1 MSNPSTPHIATHY
14 PDLGQDEMGRR
25 GCPERSHLDLDL
37 KARHLSTE
45 ELMHA
50 LGAHMQPNGIQSLA
64 SKPFLEYAPWWDK
77 SCDIGLVVGTFI
89 HGLGNYEAMRH
100 DEDLPFINRIKYY
113 VNECDATEAESFR
126 RIDQS
131 AHAVRKVFDNNLDT
145 LRAKFHQQT
154 TAAVAA
160 VIASSKS
167 DAPASKTGYVLQ
179 KQKLDDDDVI
189 TVPRLKLAAV
199 KAFRKPCDPL
209 SNTPV
214 VSDRAGKGPGG
225 RELSVPY
232 CPLPLPD
239 SKHLD
244 HLLLRV
250 VNSIEESKI
259 RGEASNGISRRDQ
272 VSLTSNE
279 SLWRQ
284 DIQTHL
290 DRSLFDGCIMTLDK
304 KKPPD
309 NDSDYFN
316 GAVSKEL
323 ANVAVG
329 ADSSRYERGA
339 CVPMVITRFGLGAVL
354 HADDSVIDVVSK
366 TPLKKPKKEI
376 VVESDK
382 SISNETND
390 SESPKTTDPSPE
402 QNTDNSSE
410 IAKAET
416 PVPQNLPAWQYILD
430 DTQLRAS
437 LCASIMFAGYP
448 YSNESYVKASADL
461 LDEIKSHPSLAFLL
475 VATKNNFFSLQDV
488 VGQGLDTAGLDWS
501 EKKESVEQ
509 YFQSVLF
516 PHCLRLCLMLAGE
529 LNKKSTKQGPSSLN
543 DLNSIPDPCLPI
555 ECHSEEAMTRAF
567 GILRRAKLMKAL
579 RFIVGGGVRFSS
591 VKSVLHGPLLR
602 NLSFDVP
609 VWWCPW
615 IHDFGLLVHAAF
627 YGLESTVTEL
637 PGLQRPY
644 VEQHIREVF
653 IEGKNA
659 CLPRCFLDKATP
671 DELTAWVQA
680 HAEQFPTPVVI
691 ERRLALL
698 CSELTKGTE
707 VQYDNVPMY
716 DGGGWPSATSSSGF
730 IGDTRAAG
738 SGSCLLVDLERRE

>member
-1 MSNPSTPHIATHY
+1 
-14 PDLGQDEMGRR
+14 MGRR
-25 GCPERSHLDLDL
+25 GCPERSCLDLDL
-37 KARHLSTE
+37 KARHVSTE
-45 ELMHA
+45 ELMYA
-50 LGAHMQPNGIQSLA
+50 LGTNMQSNGIQSLA
-64 SKPFLEYAPWWDK
+64 PEPFLEYAPWWDK

-113 VNECDATEAESFR
+113 VNECDTTEAESCR

-131 AHAVRKVFDNNLDT
+131 AHAVRKVFDDNLDT

-160 VIASSKS
+160 VIASNKS

-189 TVPRLKLAAV
+189 TVTRLKFAAV

-209 SNTPV
+209 SNNSV
-214 VSDRAGKGPGG
+214 VSDRVGKGPGG
-225 RELSVPY
+225 REISVPY

-244 HLLLRV
+244 HLLLRI
-250 VNSIEESKI
+250 VNSIEEFKVRAEALNGNSD
-259 RGEASNGISRRDQ
+259 RYQVGSASNS
-272 VSLTSNE
+272 SLRHN
-279 SLWRQ
+279 
-284 DIQTHL
+284 DMQTHL
-290 DRSLFDGCIMTLDK
+290 GRSIFDGCFMILDK

-323 ANVAVG
+323 ASVAVG
-329 ADSSRYERGA
+329 ADSSRYERGS
-339 CVPMVITRFGLGAVL
+339 CVPMVITRFGLGALL
-354 HADDSVIDVVSK
+354 HADDSVIDLVSK
-366 TPLKKPKKEI
+366 TPMKKPKKEI
-376 VVESDK
+376 IEASDK
-382 SISNETND
+382 STANETNN
-390 SESPKTTDPSPE
+390 SISQKTTDPSPE
-402 QNTDNSSE
+402 QPTANSSE
-410 IAKAET
+410 IAIVET
-416 PVPQNLPAWQYILD
+416 PVQCSLPEWQYILD
-430 DTQLRAS
+430 DTNLRAS

-448 YSNESYVKASADL
+448 HSNDSFMEASSDIS
-461 LDEIKSHPSLAFLL
+461 DEIKSHPSLSFLL
-475 VATKNNFFSLQDV
+475 ATTKTNFFSLQDV
-488 VGQGLDTAGLDWS
+488 VGQGLKMAGLEWS

-529 LNKKSTKQGPSSLN
+529 LNKKSTKRSPNSLN
-543 DLNSIPDPCLPI
+543 DLNSIPDPCVPI
-555 ECHSEEAMTRAF
+555 EYHSEEAMTRAF

-579 RFIVGGGVRFSS
+579 RFIVGGGVCFSS
-591 VKSVLHGPLLR
+591 VKRVLRGPLLR
-602 NLSFDVP
+602 NLSSEVP

-615 IHDFGLLVHAAF
+615 IHDLGLLVHAAF

-637 PGLQRPY
+637 PGLQRPF
-644 VEQHIREVF
+644 VEKHITEVF

-671 DELTAWVQA
+671 DELTAWVKA

-698 CSELTKGTE
+698 CSELTKDTD
-707 VQYDNVPMY
+707 VQYDNVPLY
-716 DGGGWPSATSSSGF
+716 DGGWPATPSSGY
-730 IGDTRAAG
+730 IGDTKAAA
-738 SGSCLLVDLERRE
+738 SGSCLLVELEQRAS